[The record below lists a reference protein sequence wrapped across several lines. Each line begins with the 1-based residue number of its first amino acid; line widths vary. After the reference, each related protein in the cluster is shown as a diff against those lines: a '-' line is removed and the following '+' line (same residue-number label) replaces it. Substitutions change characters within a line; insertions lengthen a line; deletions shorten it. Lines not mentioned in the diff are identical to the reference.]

1 MARLRSEAPTR
12 LSGVCWALAVRRPR
26 LDKKTNKRDSLMST
40 TDVAGRVADAERRS
54 EIPFESLTWPQVIV
68 VAVFV
73 VVALWYLSWRPST
86 FNPNAMIFSW
96 VVYCAE
102 VFGFVMALLHLF
114 MVWRLSVREPTPAP
128 TGKTVDVFVTTYN
141 EPVEMIRRT
150 LLAATR
156 IEYPHV
162 TWLLDDGNRSEM
174 RALAEELGAKY
185 LARSD
190 NADAKAGN
198 LNNALKFAEGEF
210 VAVFD
215 ADHAPAPNF
224 LSRTLGY
231 FDDEKVG
238 FVSTPQDF
246 YNLDSYQHR
255 RSAEDDLV
263 WNEQALFFR
272 VIQRGKDY
280 RNSSFFS
287 GTCGVLRRSALNE
300 VGGFST
306 ATLTEDLDT
315 SLHIHQRGW
324 KSVYHAE
331 SLAFGVAPTD
341 VVPFLKQRM
350 RWGQGAMQVLR
361 RHGLILFAR
370 GLTMSQ
376 RLSYL
381 ASILM
386 YFDGWQKAIF
396 YVAPAIVL
404 ITGIM
409 PIKELN
415 WDYLIRF
422 VPYYVLTFWAFEE
435 VSRGFGRS
443 LNVERYNMARF
454 AAFIWSTF
462 GLVRGKMRFGVTAK
476 ERSSQAAAKAN
487 WRFMLPQRGVA
498 LLNLV
503 AIPLGIFL
511 YFQIGNLP
519 MGALIANVFWAAV
532 NASLAAVV
540 LSFTRR
546 VANFLRKEYRFKIP
560 LPATLHFDEEPPIDG
575 ILDDVS
581 ADGFRYYG
589 RFPITVRAGSK
600 LSGEVSVPS
609 GKLNFD
615 AIVRVVRSAEDGEPR
630 SIGCSF
636 EWKTREAKDRMSVFL
651 YGSDLQ
657 WKVNDLAERA
667 PTPLERLQGWLGLQ
681 SEQDKATR
689 PHWASTLFHPLSRPN
704 AGMDVGIVTVPGPDS
719 PDRTLVTF
727 RPLGGVLPVH
737 LEVSSRSGIQTLKGQ
752 ATLRTT
758 INSNGAPMYVHRFV
772 AFEPTAKPALA

>member
-1 MARLRSEAPTR
+1 
-12 LSGVCWALAVRRPR
+12 
-26 LDKKTNKRDSLMST
+26 MST
-40 TDVAGRVADAERRS
+40 TEVVAPVAPTEQNRDV
-54 EIPFESLTWPQVIV
+54 PYESLSWLQVAV
-68 VAVFV
+68 VAAFV
-73 VVALWYLSWRPST
+73 LVSLWYLLWRPST
-86 FNPNAMIFSW
+86 FNPQAMVFSW

-102 VFGFVMALLHLF
+102 VFGFLMALLHLF
-114 MVWRLSVREPTPAP
+114 MVWRLSVREATPP
-128 TGKTVDVFVTTYN
+128 PNGKTVDVFVTTYN
-141 EPVEMIRRT
+141 EPAEMVRRT
-150 LLAATR
+150 LLAAVR

-162 TWLLDDGNRSEM
+162 TWLLDDGNRMEM
-174 RALAEELGAKY
+174 RALAEELGARY
-185 LARSD
+185 LARSH

-198 LNNALKFAEGEF
+198 LNNALKHGQGEF
-210 VAVFD
+210 VAIFD

-231 FDDEKVG
+231 FDDTKVG

-255 RSAEDDLV
+255 RSAEEDLV
-263 WNEQALFFR
+263 WNEQSLFFR

-287 GTCGVLRRSALNE
+287 GTCGVLRRAALDE

-315 SLHIHQRGW
+315 SLEIHQKGW
-324 KSVYHAE
+324 RSVYHAE

-415 WDYLIRF
+415 WEYLFRF
-422 VPYYVLTFWAFEE
+422 IPYYLLTFWVFEE

-454 AAFIWSTF
+454 AAFVWSTF
-462 GLVRGKMRFGVTAK
+462 GLVRGKLRFGVTDK
-476 ERSSQAAAKAN
+476 ERMSAAAARKSN
-487 WRFMLPQRGVA
+487 WRFMLPQRGIA
-498 LLNLV
+498 LLNLI

-511 YFQIGNLP
+511 YFKIGNLP
-519 MGALIANVFWAAV
+519 TGALVANVFWAAL

-540 LSFTRR
+540 LAFTRR
-546 VANFLRKEYRFKIP
+546 ISKFLRKEYRFRIP
-560 LPATLHFDEEPPIDG
+560 LPATLHFDGEAPFDG
-575 ILDDVS
+575 VLDDVS
-581 ADGFRYYG
+581 TDGFRYYG
-589 RFPITVRAGSK
+589 RFPVTAKPGSK
-600 LSGEVSVPS
+600 FSGELTVPS
-609 GKLNFD
+609 GRFQFEGT
-615 AIVRVVRSAEDGEPR
+615 VRVVRSAEDGEAR
-630 SIGCSF
+630 SLGCSF
-636 EWKTREAKDRMSVFL
+636 EWKSRAAKDQLSVFL

-657 WKVNDLAERA
+657 WRVNGMEERA
-667 PTPLERLQGWLGLQ
+667 PTPIERVRRFLGIETDAER
-681 SEQDKATR
+681 STKPR
-689 PHWASTLFHPLSRPN
+689 WASTLFHPLSRPN
-704 AGMDVGIVTVPGPDS
+704 AGMDVGIVSVPGPDS
-719 PDRTLVTF
+719 PDRTLLTF
-727 RPLGGVLPVH
+727 RPLGGVLPIH
-737 LEVSSRSGIQTLKGQ
+737 LEVSSRSGVQTLKGQ
-752 ATLRTT
+752 ATLRNT
-758 INSNGAPMYVHRFV
+758 INSNGAPLYVHRFV
-772 AFEPTAKPALA
+772 AFEPTAAKPAIA